1 MSHMQLSLQPLK
13 PQTMLGGRYRLER
26 EVGRGGMAIVY
37 LARDLKLDRDV
48 AVKVLLGELA
58 FAMGPERFRREINVV
73 SRLSHPHILPIDDYG
88 ELDGHL
94 YYVMPFVSGE
104 TLHKRLER
112 ERQLPLSE
120 AVRIAAEVASALDY
134 AHRNGIVHRDIKP
147 ENILLQNG
155 EALVADFGIARAITE
170 GGGAKL
176 TSTGI
181 TLGTPAYMS
190 PEQASADPGL
200 DGRSDIYSLG
210 CVLYEMLAG
219 QPPFSGPTAQAIIA
233 RHQLDEAPS
242 LSIVRGTIPEEI
254 EDLVMQALAKLP
266 ADRFASAGEFAT
278 ELQKI
283 LVTGARPVRT
293 SERRRKST
301 GRSRGRQSSNRQYLF
316 AGLAAVPVVA
326 AIVWAGIHFGGRA
339 ASNTT
344 RIGTDSDPNHIAVT
358 YFEDR
363 TNGGQLRFLADGLT
377 EALIDE
383 LSAVKQLKVISRNG
397 VAPYKGKT
405 VPLDSIQRALK
416 VGTVVSGRV
425 QEGGDGVQ
433 VTVSL
438 EDASTKEMLG
448 SSKVTRARGDVL
460 SLQEDIAKEVALLLR
475 KQIGREIEG
484 MAARPSTK
492 NAAAWEAFQRARMA
506 FAGADTILAG
516 GDMQA
521 AAQRLAAADSEFA
534 KVEAMDKNWA
544 APIVSR
550 GWISFRKVTLIG
562 FATGDTPQIDKW
574 LNEAAAHAQRAL
586 DISPDDADGHDLR
599 GTARY
604 FRWMYN
610 FPSYAPADQLLA
622 DAEADFRAAI
632 KTNPLQATAW
642 NGLSHLLNNKQQISE
657 AKIAAKQAYDS
668 DPYLSDIDKTIWRLF
683 MNSLELNSRTEAEN
697 WCNVGRQRIPNN
709 FRFTE
714 CKLWLFSLA
723 GQTPTADSIWATY
736 RQFLERTP
744 PNLRKIHELKGG
756 MMVAMGLARAGL
768 PDSARSVAS
777 RSRGN
782 PQIDAAFELVK
793 MEAQARAVLAS
804 LPGNPRAA
812 EDKAEAIKLMG
823 RFWATNPQLRA
834 LAKSDESWWWDSI
847 KDDPKYRTL
856 VGLTP

>member
-1 MSHMQLSLQPLK
+1 MTHMQLPSLQPLK

-26 EVGRGGMAIVY
+26 EIGRGGMAIVY

-94 YYVMPFVSGE
+94 YYVMPFISGE

-134 AHRNGIVHRDIKP
+134 AHRQGIVHRDIKP

-266 ADRFASAGEFAT
+266 ADRFASAGDFAT

-283 LVTGARPVRT
+283 LATGARPVRT

-301 GRSRGRQSSNRQYLF
+301 GRARSRQSGNRRFLI

-326 AIVWAGIHFGGRA
+326 AIAWAGVHFGGRA
-339 ASNTT
+339 AQTKS
-344 RIGTDSDPNHIAVT
+344 RIGTDSDPNHIAVL

-363 TNGGQLRFLADGLT
+363 TRDGQLRFLADGLT

-397 VAPYKGKT
+397 VAPYKGKSE
-405 VPLDSIQRALK
+405 VPIDSIQRALK
-416 VGTVVSGRV
+416 VGTVVSGKV
-425 QEGGDGVQ
+425 EEGNNELQ
-433 VTVSL
+433 VSVTL
-438 EDASTKEMLG
+438 EDALTKDVIG
-448 SSKVTRARGDVL
+448 KQTVKRARGDVL
-460 SLQEDIAKEVALLLR
+460 TVQADLANVVAALLR
-475 KQIGREIEG
+475 KTLGSGVEG
-484 MAARPSTK
+484 ISSRPQTR
-492 NAAAWEAFQRARMA
+492 NAQAWEAYQRARMTL
-506 FAGADTILAG
+506 AGVDTVLAG
-516 GDMQA
+516 GDVQA
-521 AAQRLAAADSEFA
+521 AVRRLAVADSEFA
-534 KVEAMDKNWA
+534 RVEEMDKKFT
-544 APIVSR
+544 APIVAR
-550 GWISFRKVTLIG
+550 GWIPHRKVLLLSFG
-562 FATGDTPQIDKW
+562 KGDLSQYEKW
-574 LNEAAAHAQRAL
+574 LKEAAAHAERAL
-586 DISPDDADGHDLR
+586 AIDSKDASALELR

-604 FRWMYN
+604 FQWMYN
-610 FPSYAPADQLLA
+610 FTGDAASPEQLLA
-622 DAEADFRAAI
+622 NAETDLRNS
-632 KTNPLQATAW
+632 TLSNPLQATAW
-642 NGLSHLLNNKQQISE
+642 NALSHLLWNKKQTSE
-657 AKIAAKQAYDS
+657 AKLAAKQAYDS
-668 DPYLSDIDKTIWRLF
+668 DPYLRDIDRTIWRLF
-683 MNSLELNSRTEAEN
+683 LNSLDLEARAEAEK
-697 WCNVGRQRIPNN
+697 WCAVGRQRMPAN

-714 CKLWLFSLA
+714 CKLWLYALQ
-723 GQTPTADSIWATY
+723 GQKPNVDSVWATY
-736 RQFLERTP
+736 QEFLQRTP
-744 PNLRKIHELKGG
+744 PNLEQFHRLKGG
-756 MMVAMGLARAGL
+756 MIAALGLVRAGL
-768 PDSARSVAS
+768 DDSAKSVAV
-777 RSRGN
+777 RSRAS
-782 PQIDAAFELVK
+782 PQVDPAFELLEI
-793 MEAQARAVLAS
+793 EARVRVL
-804 LPGNPRAA
+804 LG
-812 EDKAEAIKLMG
+812 DKDEAIRLLN
-823 RFWATNPQLRA
+823 RFFASNPQQRA
-834 LAKSDESWWWDSI
+834 LAKFDESWWWNPI
-847 KDDPKYRTL
+847 REDPRYKSVVNATR
-856 VGLTP
+856 